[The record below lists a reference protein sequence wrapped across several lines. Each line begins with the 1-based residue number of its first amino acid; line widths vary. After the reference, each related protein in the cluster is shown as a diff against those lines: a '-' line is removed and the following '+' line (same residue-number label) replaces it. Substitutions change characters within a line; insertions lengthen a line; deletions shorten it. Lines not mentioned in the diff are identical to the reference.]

1 MSATIARQ
9 EPHLYAATRQATGRL
24 RRLAAAL
31 AALTCTPA
39 ASAAIM
45 PAAWAV
51 NVIPND
57 GPAQAPATAIVTE
70 SGMPAGRSP

>member
-9 EPHLYAATRQATGRL
+9 EPHLRASTRQATGRP

-31 AALTCTPA
+31 AALTCTLA

-57 GPAQAPATAIVTE
+57 GPAQRRPAP
-70 SGMPAGRSP
+70 